1 MRTKF
6 CLIPALLCILVS
18 SINCTQGNNSPN
30 QNSSDGSDSSNRN
43 EVDFWLTKADK
54 SVLLARQKNT
64 LSFTNISSNDTVDI
78 DVDSSQSFQA
88 VDGFGYTL
96 TGGSA
101 QLINGMEAAAR
112 TSLLEQIFG
121 KNENSISV
129 SYLRISIG
137 ASDLSAAVFSYDDL
151 PAGQTDVN
159 LDKFTLSEDTV
170 HLIPLLKEILQ
181 VNPAI
186 KILGSPWSP
195 PVWMKDNGNS
205 KGGSLKPE
213 YYSAYAKYFVKYIQA
228 MKARGITID
237 AITPQNEPLNPAN
250 NPSMYMTASQQA
262 DFIKN
267 HLGPAFQAA
276 GIATKIIV
284 YDHNCNKPEY
294 PLEILNDAAA
304 KAFVD
309 GSAFHLYEGDISA
322 LSQVHTAHPDRNV
335 YFTEQWTGS
344 NGTFDGDLQW
354 HIKNVII
361 GSMRNWSRIA
371 LEWNLANDSTYG
383 PHTPGGC
390 TECKGAFTI
399 TGSAASPNVAYYI
412 IAHASKFVTPGS
424 VRIYST
430 NPDNLFNVAFK
441 RPDGRKVLIVLNET
455 ADSQNFNI
463 KYNGKRIAPTL
474 PAKSV
479 GTFVW

>member
-294 PLEILNDAAA
+294 SYQHFCKMVLYQYIL
-304 KAFVD
+304 
-309 GSAFHLYEGDISA
+309 
-322 LSQVHTAHPDRNV
+322 
-335 YFTEQWTGS
+335 
-344 NGTFDGDLQW
+344 
-354 HIKNVII
+354 
-361 GSMRNWSRIA
+361 
-371 LEWNLANDSTYG
+371 STIL
-383 PHTPGGC
+383 C
-390 TECKGAFTI
+390 
-399 TGSAASPNVAYYI
+399 
-412 IAHASKFVTPGS
+412 
-424 VRIYST
+424 
-430 NPDNLFNVAFK
+430 
-441 RPDGRKVLIVLNET
+441 
-455 ADSQNFNI
+455 
-463 KYNGKRIAPTL
+463 
-474 PAKSV
+474 
-479 GTFVW
+479 